1 MFPLWRFLF
10 SGAGGV
16 VATTRVKPENRKKIG
31 RPTMLTEKLREK
43 LFELVKMGLSD
54 RAIAKAC
61 DISQVTLKSWKKDP
75 NFLTL
80 LNELKAAADGEVKK
94 ALYLRAL
101 GYSHTE
107 EKVFN
112 NNGQILRAKTTKH
125 YPPDTEAAKFWLINR
140 QKQEWSNKQTIE
152 FPDELNIKV
161 TIGGQKDDDQ
171 G

>member
-1 MFPLWRFLF
+1 MFPLRRFSF

-16 VATTRVKPENRKKIG
+16 VATKKKPAAKRKVG
-31 RPTMLTEKLREK
+31 RPSKLDDTLRTK
-43 LFELVKMGLSD
+43 LFDLVKMGLSD

-61 DISQVTLKSWKKDP
+61 DISQVTLRAWKKDP
-75 NFLTL
+75 EFLTL
-80 LNELKAAADGEVKK
+80 LSELKLNADGEVEK

-101 GYSHTE
+101 GYSHPE
-107 EKVFN
+107 EKIFN

-125 YPPDTEAAKFWLINR
+125 YAPDTEAAKFWLINR
-140 QKQEWSNKQTIE
+140 QKQKWSNKQTIE